1 MGIFGSKKGWS
12 GKRNKGR
19 RRRTDRLKRIAE
31 KDLFNIAVKNQK
43 VMATLL
49 GKYCDIRVH
58 DDEGVE
64 AIKQRIRDTVYR
76 AAERK
81 ILTERRR
88 ELDYRITDIIGR
100 VVSGSN
106 KPAREPDKAKLP
118 WDLKPDEQNSS
129 LDVTRGYR
137 TSERW

>member
-1 MGIFGSKKGWS
+1 VKDGKMRIFSFT
-12 GKRNKGR
+12 KGR
-19 RRRTDRLKRIAE
+19 TGEPIKHRKTVVDRIKRIAE

-49 GKYCDIRVH
+49 GKYCDIWVH
-58 DDEGVE
+58 DDDGVE
-64 AIKQRIRDTVYR
+64 AIRQKIRDTVWRR
-76 AAERK
+76 AVQKVLAQ
-81 ILTERRR
+81 RRQ

-118 WDLKPDEQNSS
+118 WDLKPD
-129 LDVTRGYR
+129 G
-137 TSERW
+137 